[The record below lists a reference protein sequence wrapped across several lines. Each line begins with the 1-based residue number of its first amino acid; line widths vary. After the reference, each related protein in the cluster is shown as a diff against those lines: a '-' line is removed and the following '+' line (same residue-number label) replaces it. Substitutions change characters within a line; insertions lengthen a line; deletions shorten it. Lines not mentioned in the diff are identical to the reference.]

1 MNRLSILTVLV
12 LGAILALSFSPK
24 QRKQVD
30 LSNDQQR
37 QLISTITGV
46 HSQEVPSDA
55 AGPSPTVRLATVT
68 TIKDGGL
75 LGDLLADFE
84 QQFGYRVET
93 YIGNDIYNQA
103 RAGKA
108 DLVFSHLGHR
118 DTQSFMADRLG
129 QWPRTVLF
137 NQIAL
142 IIPTSDPAN
151 IRGVSDPVEAFRRI
165 AETESPFVV
174 HDSEGLTYLVDTLWH
189 AAGRPPKGD
198 WYIDVGLRQEQAM
211 KMASEKGAYTVWG
224 VTPFLVSQQ
233 KNGFDLQPLIFS
245 DPLFQR
251 IMVSIVVN
259 PEHFPDANIEGA
271 MAFQQYLLAPATQ
284 ARIRA
289 FRYPSIDQPIFWP
302 AGRNNASDL
311 LPR

>member
-1 MNRLSILTVLV
+1 MNRLSIITVLA
-12 LGAILALSFSPK
+12 LGAVLALSFGPK
-24 QRKQVD
+24 QRKQID
-30 LSNDQQR
+30 LSNDQHR
-37 QLISTITGV
+37 QPISTITGT

-55 AGPSPTVRLATVT
+55 TGSSPIVRLATVT

-75 LGDLLADFE
+75 LEELLSDFE
-84 QQFGYRVET
+84 QQFGYQVET
-93 YIGNDIYNQA
+93 YTGNDIYNQA

-118 DTQSFMADRLG
+118 DTQSFMADGLG
-129 QWPRTVLF
+129 QWPRMVLF

-142 IIPTSDPAN
+142 IVPASDRAN
-151 IRGVSDPVEAFRRI
+151 IRGMSDPVEAFRRI
-165 AETESPFVV
+165 AETEAPFVV
-174 HDSEGLTYLVDTLWH
+174 HDSDGLTYLVDTLWN
-189 AAGRPPKGD
+189 AAGRPDKGD

-211 KMASEKGAYTVWG
+211 KTASDKGAYTVWG

-233 KNGFDLQPLIFS
+233 KNGFDLQPLIFN

-259 PEHFPDANIEGA
+259 PEHFPEANVEGA
-271 MAFQQYLLAPATQ
+271 MAFQQYLLAPTTQ

-289 FRYPSIDQPIFWP
+289 FRYPGIDQPIFWP